1 MLLSWHGNMERNRSV
16 LRLPCLAM
24 SHHVSPCLAMSRLE
38 EGLGNA
44 TAARCDRCD
53 SAHEHQ
59 EWQHGH
65 GGESKER
72 HWWHRQAFHD
82 VFIML
87 ALKCHDCLTFR
98 TQTASGQSQCKSLN
112 GLRSFRKFVS
122 VVTNWLSSPVDLPG
136 PEEAHHLS
144 AHTKASPK
152 RAFCHDCHVAVWDVN
167 LADVAR
173 LHSLPLHSIQVFL
186 MSAGLWK

>member
-1 MLLSWHGNMERNRSV
+1 
-16 LRLPCLAM
+16 
-24 SHHVSPCLAMSRLE
+24 MSRLE

-98 TQTASGQSQCKSLN
+98 TQTASGQSQCKYQKVRFGGDKLVI
-112 GLRSFRKFVS
+112 L
-122 VVTNWLSSPVDLPG
+122 TCLG
-136 PEEAHHLS
+136 P
-144 AHTKASPK
+144 P
-152 RAFCHDCHVAVWDVN
+152 W
-167 LADVAR
+167 AR
-173 LHSLPLHSIQVFL
+173 RGQ
-186 MSAGLWK
+186 